1 MSSDVEEICSV
12 QEYTERW
19 HQHRASIFIGV
30 AVTAFCYWCFPPFR
44 TLLRR
49 RTESVGARNSIPNSN
64 DCLSGSNIMSKHCKA
79 INQPDYLTASIS
91 TKTHPKR
98 ILGKKRV
105 STQNGKKSDR
115 NPLQLKPEEDFDSD
129 IQVCIFYTSLTGST
143 AQYAQQLKTELFSDI
158 QSIYPNLSIST
169 PVNFLSPG
177 VPLSRTFLPPK
188 IFNLGDIELDEY
200 FLSLPKMLEEGIKVK
215 YIYLII
221 TPSYESGSPTA
232 SFLDHLREIHHDFRI
247 DSAPLRSLAG
257 FSVFGF
263 GNSSEWPESEGK
275 FCQEAIQVDKWL
287 AKLTGGRYGSRR
299 MFPLGIGDV
308 NPASSRGSKTSG
320 MALDS
325 FREWRIY
332 LQDAMREYIE
342 TGMLGG
348 QHELRN
354 AVESGDEDSDVRCDA
369 AEESKYD
376 IMDLED
382 LGSMIDRSSDFL
394 KKSNT
399 TYRSTPP
406 LVDFT
411 TQAGKMALGAGE
423 GQSPIRKEMVP
434 KDGITYKALT
444 KQGYSIIG
452 SHSGVK
458 ICRWTKSALRGR
470 GSCYKCSFYGIK
482 SHLCMETT
490 PSLACSNKCVFCWRH
505 GTNPVG
511 TAWRWRVDPPEEIFK
526 GVVEGHY
533 RKIKMLKGVPGVRAD
548 RFSEAFTIRH
558 CALSLV
564 GEPIFYPYINE
575 FLALLHDSRISS
587 FIVCNAQHP
596 TQLRALA
603 PVTQLYVSI
612 DASNKESLKRIDRPL
627 HRDFWERL
635 QECLNILREK
645 RYKQRT
651 VFRLTLVKGFNM
663 EDEVKGYADLVERG
677 LPGFVEV
684 KGVTYCGSSGDGEAG
699 LTMGNVPFY
708 HEVVQFV
715 EALDTELA
723 RRGLEYGIGAEH
735 EHSCCILLASKR
747 FHINGQWHTLINY
760 DRFFELLKEGREFR
774 PEEYIGEATPKW
786 ANWGNGGFDPS
797 DERVYRRGKGPG
809 GQQKAFLTASARRI
823 EQGIK
828 ETGGCI

>member
-1 MSSDVEEICSV
+1 MYFDVQEICSV
-12 QEYTERW
+12 QEYIEQW

-30 AVTAFCYWCFPPFR
+30 AVTAILYWCFPPFR
-44 TLLRR
+44 RI
-49 RTESVGARNSIPNSN
+49 TESAGHYKVIKQS
-64 DCLSGSNIMSKHCKA
+64 DCQTS
-79 INQPDYLTASIS
+79 SIS
-91 TKTHPKR
+91 TKPHPKR

-105 STQNGKKSDR
+105 SSQNGKKSNR
-115 NPLQLKPEEDFDSD
+115 NFFQPDQNEDLDSD

-143 AQYAQQLKTELFSDI
+143 AQYAQQLKTDLFSHI
-158 QSIYPNLSIST
+158 QGIYPTLSIST
-169 PVNFLSPG
+169 PAHFLSPG
-177 VPLSRTFLPPK
+177 VPLSRTFLPPL

-200 FLSLPKMLEEGIKVK
+200 FLSLPKMLEEGIKAK

-221 TPSYESGSPTA
+221 TPSYESNSPTA
-232 SFLDHLREIHHDFRI
+232 SFLDYLRETHHDFRI
-247 DSAPLRSLAG
+247 DSAPLSSLGG

-263 GNSSEWPESEGK
+263 GDSSEWPESDGK
-275 FCQEAIQVDKWL
+275 FCQEAIQVDKYL
-287 AKLTGGRYGSRR
+287 AKLTGGSGSRR

-308 NPASSRGSKTSG
+308 NPASSRASKTSG
-320 MALDS
+320 TALDS
-325 FREWRIY
+325 FLEWRIY
-332 LQDAMREYIE
+332 LQDAIKEYIE
-342 TGMLGG
+342 TGMLEC
-348 QHELRN
+348 QHKLRN
-354 AVESGDEDSDVRCDA
+354 AVGSGDEDSDVGCDA
-369 AEESKYD
+369 AQESKYD
-376 IMDLED
+376 MDLED

-394 KKSNT
+394 KKSNA
-399 TYRSTPP
+399 TYGPTPAV
-406 LVDFT
+406 VDFT
-411 TQAGKMALGAGE
+411 TQVGKLALR
-423 GQSPIRKEMVP
+423 GQTTIRNEMVP
-434 KDGITYKALT
+434 KDGITHKALT

-470 GSCYKCSFYGIK
+470 GSCYKFSFYGIK

-548 RFSEAFTIRH
+548 RFSEAFRIRH

-587 FIVCNAQHP
+587 FLVCNAQHP
-596 TQLRALA
+596 AQLRALA

-645 RYKQRT
+645 RHKQRT

-663 EDEVKGYADLVERG
+663 EDEVKGYADLIDRG

-684 KGVTYCGSSGDGEAG
+684 KGVTYCGNSGDGEAR

-715 EALDTELA
+715 EALDAELA

-735 EHSCCILLASKR
+735 EHSCCILVASKR
-747 FHINGQWHTLINY
+747 FYINGQWHTLINY

-774 PEEYIGEATPKW
+774 PEEYVGEATPKW

-809 GQQKAFLTASARRI
+809 GQQKAFLTESAKKI
-823 EQGIK
+823 E
-828 ETGGCI
+828 